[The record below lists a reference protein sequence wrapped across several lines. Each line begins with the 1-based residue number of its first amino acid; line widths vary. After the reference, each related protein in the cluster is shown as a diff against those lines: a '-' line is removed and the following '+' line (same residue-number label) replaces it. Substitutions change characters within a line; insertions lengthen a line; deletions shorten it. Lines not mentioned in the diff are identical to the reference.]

1 MQGLFICNN
10 IWYKN
15 IMNTTQIFIAAGFI
29 LLLWVVFTYNR
40 FVTLRNRAREAFSDI
55 DVQLKRRYDLI
66 PNLVQAVKGYA
77 GHEQGVFQKVT
88 EARALAIGAKGAHDK
103 AEAENMLSQTLKSLF
118 AVAESYPDLKA
129 SANFLELQRELR
141 DAEDKIQAA
150 RRFFNSNVLA
160 FNSQLQS
167 FPANLAAKPFGFKR
181 EEFFEI
187 EEAVQRETPKVAF

>member
-1 MQGLFICNN
+1 
-10 IWYKN
+10 
-15 IMNTTQIFIAAGFI
+15 MNTTQIFIAAGFI